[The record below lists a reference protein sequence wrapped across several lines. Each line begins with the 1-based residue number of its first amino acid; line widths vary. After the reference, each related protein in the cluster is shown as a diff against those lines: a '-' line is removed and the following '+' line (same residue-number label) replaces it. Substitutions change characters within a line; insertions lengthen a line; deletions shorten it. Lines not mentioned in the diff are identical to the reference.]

1 MQFSED
7 QDPEVRV
14 EVALAAGMI
23 HSERTNE
30 ILTRMLDDPEDEVR
44 LAAQKAS
51 RDLKRVR

>member
-1 MQFSED
+1 
-7 QDPEVRV
+7 
-14 EVALAAGMI
+14 MI

-44 LAAQKAS
+44 LAAQKAN